1 MESIDYL
8 IKSTYYMKVALFLVK
23 DVGSAQIVPDI
34 LIWQKKVI

>member
-8 IKSTYYMKVALFLVK
+8 IKSTYYMKAALLLVK
-23 DVGSAQIVPDI
+23 DVGSSQIVPDI